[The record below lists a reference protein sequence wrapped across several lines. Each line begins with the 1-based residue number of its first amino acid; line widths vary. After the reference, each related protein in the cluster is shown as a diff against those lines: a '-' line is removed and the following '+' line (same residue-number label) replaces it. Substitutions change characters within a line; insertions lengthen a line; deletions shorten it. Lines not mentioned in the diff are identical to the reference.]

1 MRRRFLSLVFCLA
14 LCLSLAPAGAEEATV
29 EPIAR
34 LSSVM
39 ILVADQDEALRWYTE
54 KLGLAKKVDETYG
67 EGMRWL
73 TVAPKGEGAVEIVL
87 EKAPAG
93 KADQVGKSTAWVFE
107 TTDCRRAYETLDARG
122 VKFVTPPQDMPWGVQ
137 AVFQDLYGNT
147 FTLISYKQ

>member
-1 MRRRFLSLVFCLA
+1 MRRRFRFFVVFLA
-14 LCLSLAPAGAEEATV
+14 LLPSLAPARAEQPAF
-29 EPIAR
+29 EPITR

-39 ILVADQDEALRWYTE
+39 ILVADQEEALRWYTE
-54 KLGLAKKVDETYG
+54 KLGFAKKVDETYG

-107 TTDCRRAYETLDARG
+107 TGDCRKAYEVLHARG
-122 VKFVTPPQDMPWGVQ
+122 VKFVSPPQDLPWGVQ
-137 AVFQDLYGNT
+137 AVFKDLYGNT